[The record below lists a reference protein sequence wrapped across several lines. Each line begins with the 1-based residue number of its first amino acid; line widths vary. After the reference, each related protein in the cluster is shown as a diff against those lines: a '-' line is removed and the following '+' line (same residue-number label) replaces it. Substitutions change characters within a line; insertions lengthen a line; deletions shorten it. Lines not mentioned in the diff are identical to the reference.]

1 MHQIPPMCGVR
12 SKHVTGR
19 ALSRSALMTG
29 RPQEPA
35 PITQTL
41 GSDLLMTLRPEPFLL
56 CSELHEQQV
65 LFRPDAGQPGLEPL
79 AERDVVR
86 VVALRHP
93 PLDRTLADVDDH
105 PCEPPAAKIPEGGR
119 PRPVGDGD
127 VE

>member
-19 ALSRSALMTG
+19 PLSRSALMTG

-35 PITQTL
+35 PITHTL
-41 GSDLLMTLRPEPFLL
+41 GRDLLMTIRAEPFLL

-65 LFRPDAGQPGLEPL
+65 LFRPDAGQPGPEPL
-79 AERDVVR
+79 AECGVVR

-93 PLDRTLADVDDH
+93 SLDRALADVDDH
-105 PCEPPAAKIPEGGR
+105 PCEPPAAKIHEGGR
-119 PRPVGDGD
+119 PRPG
-127 VE
+127 